1 MYCMSPPQASSYPGS
16 GNGRPG
22 IHPPSHP
29 PHCAKPEESGP
40 LILRYNTHFSTDQW
54 TAGGVLF
61 ISLCLLCVSPAFAE
75 FSFTCLVGLTN
86 ALEQDGF
93 ISGFMGFYVKKVRGG
108 PALNLPPPLSFK
120 HFKFIV
126 RCFAVSPGRASHEH
140 GLRGDDVLLGG
151 RPSLPP
157 LPHYHPPH
165 VQRVSSSRPA
175 LLHAHRVLMMKPVD
189 FLSTQEVVPQ
199 PGAAVGG
206 LLDGPSDRPRPR
218 SGCRWVPLKRKHWSI
233 ASLPMLFVAF
243 ISLWMMF
250 LFLQVN
256 TGLTS
261 DQPFGGTFPSFWLLS
276 GRRLCCSADPVRCP
290 SWPQTRSVKTLYISN
305 TCVCLPV

>member
-1 MYCMSPPQASSYPGS
+1 MYQFEDGKSVFILIWNICISKPAAIYPFLKKMYCMSPPQASSYPGS

-108 PALNLPPPLSFK
+108 PALNLPPP
-120 HFKFIV
+120 
-126 RCFAVSPGRASHEH
+126 
-140 GLRGDDVLLGG
+140 
-151 RPSLPP
+151 P
-157 LPHYHPPH
+157 L
-165 VQRVSSSRPA
+165 V
-175 LLHAHRVLMMKPVD
+175 
-189 FLSTQEVVPQ
+189 
-199 PGAAVGG
+199 
-206 LLDGPSDRPRPR
+206 
-218 SGCRWVPLKRKHWSI
+218 
-233 ASLPMLFVAF
+233 
-243 ISLWMMF
+243 
-250 LFLQVN
+250 
-256 TGLTS
+256 
-261 DQPFGGTFPSFWLLS
+261 
-276 GRRLCCSADPVRCP
+276 
-290 SWPQTRSVKTLYISN
+290 
-305 TCVCLPV
+305 